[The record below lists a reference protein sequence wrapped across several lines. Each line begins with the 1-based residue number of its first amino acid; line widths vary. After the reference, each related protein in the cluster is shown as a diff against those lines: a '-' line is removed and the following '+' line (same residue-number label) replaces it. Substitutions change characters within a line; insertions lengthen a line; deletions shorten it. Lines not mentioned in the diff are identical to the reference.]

1 MNKIIPATK
10 VRTEWRKLV
19 KQLSSEQAVTVT
31 RHYREEAVIA
41 DPDYFKELVQSYNH
55 QKMLEAMD
63 TLSASFERA
72 LRVKG
77 KSPERLTEQEVDRL
91 LDIKQ

>member
-19 KQLSSEQAVTVT
+19 QRLSREQAVTVT
-31 RHYREEAVIA
+31 RHYKEEAVIA
-41 DPDYFKELVQSYNH
+41 DPDYFKELVQTYDH

-63 TLSASFERA
+63 TLSSSFERA
-72 LRVKG
+72 LQVKG
-77 KSPERLTEQEVDRL
+77 KQPEKLTEREVNRL
-91 LDIKQ
+91 LDIEQ

>member
-19 KQLSSEQAVTVT
+19 KRLPRERAVTVT
-31 RHYREEAVIA
+31 RHYREEAVVA
-41 DPDYFKELVQSYNH
+41 DPDYFRQLVQSYNH
-55 QKMLEAMD
+55 QKLLEAMD

-72 LRVKG
+72 LRVQG
-77 KSPERLTEQEVDRL
+77 KRPEKLTEREVNRL
-91 LDIKQ
+91 LGLEQ